1 MNKKHWL
8 PTVAMTTAFSLGAL
22 VGTGIDQSGTAA
34 ARSTDRV
41 FELRTYHALPGR
53 LDALHSRFRDHTMRI
68 FEKHGMTNIGYFSP
82 QDEPLSDNTLIYI
95 IAHENREAAKANWQ
109 AFVADPEWKKVSE
122 ESQRDGRIIETL
134 ESVFM
139 DPTDYSPMK

>member
-8 PTVAMTTAFSLGAL
+8 STVVMVTVFSLGIL
-22 VGTGIDQSGTAA
+22 VGTAIDRSNMASAQ
-34 ARSTDRV
+34 STDRV
-41 FELRTYHALPGR
+41 FELRTYTTLPGR

-82 QDEPLSDNTLIYI
+82 QDEPLAENTLIYI
-95 IAHENREAAKANWQ
+95 IAHDSREAAAANWE
-109 AFVADPEWKKVSE
+109 AFIADPEWQRVSE
-122 ESQRDGRIIETL
+122 ESQRDGRIIEKL

-139 DPTDYSPMK
+139 DPTDYSQLR